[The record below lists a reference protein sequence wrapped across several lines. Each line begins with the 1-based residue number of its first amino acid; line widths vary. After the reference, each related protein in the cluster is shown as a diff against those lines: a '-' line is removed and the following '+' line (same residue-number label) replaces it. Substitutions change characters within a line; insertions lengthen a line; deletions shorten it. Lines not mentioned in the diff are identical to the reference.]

1 MYFAR
6 SPVVQWYLGSY
17 VSAATIV
24 RIHLLSLIG
33 YVHQFVLDIC
43 TLVIYSCR
51 AQEGGMMY

>member
-6 SPVVQWYLGSY
+6 SPVVQWHLGSY

-33 YVHQFVLDIC
+33 YVYRFVLDIFTC
-43 TLVIYSCR
+43 VMYSCR
-51 AQEGGMMY
+51 AQGVGMMY

>member
-6 SPVVQWYLGSY
+6 GPVVQWHLGNY

-33 YVHQFVLDIC
+33 YVYQFVLDIC
-43 TLVIYSCR
+43 TLDIYSCR
-51 AQEGGMMY
+51 AQGGGMMY